1 MEFQRVDKKAKTKWR
16 FSRIMALILLVIPI
30 AAVVVFMFYVS
41 DDGRSGDIF
50 RIMGWITGGAI
61 VLFQVLS
68 IILYPPIEY
77 IQWAYLI
84 APDRIEIKKGIF
96 YRTHTVIP
104 ISRIQHVA
112 VTQGVL
118 QRPFKLSTVQI
129 HTAGDVM
136 EIQELNTEVAEEI
149 CSKLQKRVN
158 VKVEQKK
165 NMEAQ
170 PGRKRNRRSES
181 CLKKEDVTS
190 PTFSRCLLGSSMLLW

>member
-16 FSRIMALILLVIPI
+16 FSRIIALIFAVIPFAALVLFIFSSIGKDEGSDALTIIGWI
-30 AAVVVFMFYVS
+30 AA
-41 DDGRSGDIF
+41 GI
-50 RIMGWITGGAI
+50 I
-61 VLFQVLS
+61 VLVQLLS
-68 IILYPPIEY
+68 IFIYPPIEY
-77 IQWAYLI
+77 IQWAYMI

-136 EIQELNTEVAEEI
+136 EIQELSTDVAEEI
-149 CSKLQKRVN
+149 CSRLQKRVN
-158 VKVEQKK
+158 VKVEQKSSLEQA
-165 NMEAQ
+165 NSQA
-170 PGRKRNRRSES
+170 GSE
-181 CLKKEDVTS
+181 V
-190 PTFSRCLLGSSMLLW
+190 

>member
-16 FSRIMALILLVIPI
+16 FSRIIALILAVIPAAALVAMVFVLIGEEEGSETLMMIGWLI
-30 AAVVVFMFYVS
+30 AGVM
-41 DDGRSGDIF
+41 
-50 RIMGWITGGAI
+50 
-61 VLFQVLS
+61 VLVQVLS
-68 IILYPPIEY
+68 IFIYPPIEY

-118 QRPFKLSTVQI
+118 QRPFRLSTVQI

-136 EIQELNTEVAEEI
+136 EIQELSTEVAEDI
-149 CSKLQKRVN
+149 CSRLQKRVN

-165 NMEAQ
+165 GGEARTAAEA
-170 PGRKRNRRSES
+170 GSE
-181 CLKKEDVTS
+181 V
-190 PTFSRCLLGSSMLLW
+190 

>member
-16 FSRIMALILLVIPI
+16 FSRIIALIFAVIP
-30 AAVVVFMFYVS
+30 AAVFVVFVFNHIGADEGSNAVKVV
-41 DDGRSGDIF
+41 GRIIAGL
-50 RIMGWITGGAI
+50 M
-61 VLFQVLS
+61 VLFQFLS
-68 IILYPPIEY
+68 IIIYPPIEY
-77 IQWAYLI
+77 IQWAYMI

-136 EIQELNTEVAEEI
+136 EIQELSTDVAEEI
-149 CSKLQKRVN
+149 CSRLQKRVN
-158 VKVEQKK
+158 VKVEQK
-165 NMEAQ
+165 NAAGAQ
-170 PGRKRNRRSES
+170 TNFQAGSE
-181 CLKKEDVTS
+181 V
-190 PTFSRCLLGSSMLLW
+190 

>member
-16 FSRIMALILLVIPI
+16 FSRIIALIFAVIPF
-30 AAVVVFMFYVS
+30 A
-41 DDGRSGDIF
+41 
-50 RIMGWITGGAI
+50 AI
-61 VLFQVLS
+61 VLAIFYGIGADEGSETMKIIGWIAAGIIVLVQLLS
-68 IILYPPIEY
+68 IFIYPPIEY
-77 IQWAYLI
+77 IQWAYMI

-129 HTAGDVM
+129 HTAGDTVQIHTAGDVM
-136 EIQELNTEVAEEI
+136 EIQELSTEVAEDI
-149 CSKLQKRVN
+149 CSRLQKRVN

-165 NMEAQ
+165 GGEARTAAEA
-170 PGRKRNRRSES
+170 GSE
-181 CLKKEDVTS
+181 V
-190 PTFSRCLLGSSMLLW
+190 

>member
-16 FSRIMALILLVIPI
+16 FSRIIALIFAVIPAAVAVLLVFSAI
-30 AAVVVFMFYVS
+30 AEDEGSRMPMM
-41 DDGRSGDIF
+41 I
-50 RIMGWITGGAI
+50 GWIIAGI
-61 VLFQVLS
+61 LVLIQLLS
-68 IILYPPIEY
+68 IFIYPPIEY

-118 QRPFKLSTVQI
+118 QRPFRLSTVQI

-136 EIQELNTEVAEEI
+136 EIQELGTDVAEEI
-149 CSKLQKRVN
+149 CSRLQKRVN
-158 VKVEQKK
+158 VKVEQK
-165 NMEAQ
+165 NAAQAQTDSEA
-170 PGRKRNRRSES
+170 GSE
-181 CLKKEDVTS
+181 V
-190 PTFSRCLLGSSMLLW
+190 

>member
-16 FSRIMALILLVIPI
+16 FSRIIALIFAVIPF
-30 AAVVVFMFYVS
+30 A
-41 DDGRSGDIF
+41 
-50 RIMGWITGGAI
+50 AI
-61 VLFQVLS
+61 VLAIFYGIGADEGSETMKIIGWIAAGIIMLVQLLS
-68 IILYPPIEY
+68 IFIYPPIEY
-77 IQWAYLI
+77 IQWAYMI

-136 EIQELNTEVAEEI
+136 EIQELSTDVAEEI
-149 CSKLQKRVN
+149 CSRLQKRVN
-158 VKVEQKK
+158 VKVEEK
-165 NMEAQ
+165 NAAEAMKQ
-170 PGRKRNRRSES
+170 SGAESE
-181 CLKKEDVTS
+181 V
-190 PTFSRCLLGSSMLLW
+190 

>member
-16 FSRIMALILLVIPI
+16 FSRIIALIFAVIPLAVLLLIAFSAIAEDEGSETLMIIGWAVAGLLVLAQIVSI
-30 AAVVVFMFYVS
+30 VV
-41 DDGRSGDIF
+41 
-50 RIMGWITGGAI
+50 
-61 VLFQVLS
+61 
-68 IILYPPIEY
+68 YPPIEY

-136 EIQELNTEVAEEI
+136 EIQELGTDVAEEI
-149 CSKLQKRVN
+149 CARLQKRVN
-158 VKVEQKK
+158 VKVEQK
-165 NMEAQ
+165 NAAQ
-170 PGRKRNRRSES
+170 AQSDSQAGSE
-181 CLKKEDVTS
+181 V
-190 PTFSRCLLGSSMLLW
+190 

>member
-136 EIQELNTEVAEEI
+136 EIQELNTEVAEAI

-170 PGRKRNRRSES
+170 TGQEAESE
-181 CLKKEDVTS
+181 V
-190 PTFSRCLLGSSMLLW
+190 

>member
-16 FSRIMALILLVIPI
+16 FSRIIALIFAVIPAAALVAMVFVLIGEEEGSETLMMIGWLI
-30 AAVVVFMFYVS
+30 AGVM
-41 DDGRSGDIF
+41 
-50 RIMGWITGGAI
+50 
-61 VLFQVLS
+61 VLVQVLS
-68 IILYPPIEY
+68 IFIYPPIEY

-118 QRPFKLSTVQI
+118 QRPFRLSTVQI

-136 EIQELNTEVAEEI
+136 EIQELSTEVAEDI
-149 CSKLQKRVN
+149 CSRLQKRVN

-165 NMEAQ
+165 GGEARTAAEA
-170 PGRKRNRRSES
+170 GSE
-181 CLKKEDVTS
+181 V
-190 PTFSRCLLGSSMLLW
+190 

>member
-16 FSRIMALILLVIPI
+16 FSRIIALIFAIIPCAALVLAI
-30 AAVVVFMFYVS
+30 FYGIGADEESETVK
-41 DDGRSGDIF
+41 I
-50 RIMGWITGGAI
+50 IGWIVAGII
-61 VLFQVLS
+61 VLIQVLS
-68 IILYPPIEY
+68 ILIYPPIEY

-136 EIQELNTEVAEEI
+136 EIQELSTDVAEEI
-149 CSKLQKRVN
+149 CSHLQKRVN
-158 VKVEQKK
+158 VKVEEKRAA
-165 NMEAQ
+165 EAI
-170 PGRKRNRRSES
+170 KESEA
-181 CLKKEDVTS
+181 
-190 PTFSRCLLGSSMLLW
+190 GSEV